1 MLKLFFGF
9 RNYLRFLIRAQR
21 FTKVV
26 LRGNLNLNSKNQ
38 LFTSWMKFT
47 VNKNSQIAKH
57 SNAVYNAY
65 RQRNLMKVYNGR
77 DTEGFPDTFLLVQKL
92 LTWPIR
98 FAAGRPLLKKC
109 NFLYWVVLTHL
120 TVNKNKFEKE
130 RWKLIDFVLKIVSK
144 NLFLF

>member
-98 FAAGRPLLKKC
+98 FAAAA
-109 NFLYWVVLTHL
+109 
-120 TVNKNKFEKE
+120 
-130 RWKLIDFVLKIVSK
+130 
-144 NLFLF
+144 